1 MNITS
6 LLSIEPY
13 SWASIG
19 TAMFCGAIIGLE
31 RQLRGKPVGIRTSAI
46 ITIGTYLFL
55 ATSFLVQGELID
67 HTRVIGQVITGIG
80 FLGAGVMLAKNGAV
94 VGVTSAATIWVL
106 AAIGVMIASNYL
118 LPAIKLS
125 LLVVAILWGVDL
137 LEQHTRA
144 FSRGVHARVVNYSQ
158 KKRPAQDVSSDHN
171 NERPSS

>member
-1 MNITS
+1 MDLQQLIS
-6 LLSIEPY
+6 VEPY

-19 TAMFCGAIIGLE
+19 TSMFCGAIIGLE
-31 RQLRGKPVGIRTSAI
+31 RQLRGKPVGIRTSSI

-55 ATSFLVQGELID
+55 ATSFLVQGGLSD

-106 AAIGVMIASNYL
+106 AAIGVMIASGYL

-137 LEQHTRA
+137 LEQHTVT
-144 FSRGVHARVVNYSQ
+144 FSRGVHARVVYYSQ
-158 KKRPAQDVSSDHN
+158 KKRPSKVN
-171 NERPSS
+171 KVVINEDEIQ